1 MPKILITGASGAVGN
16 LVLSQLLA
24 RTPQPLLRVSSRD
37 PTKLNVP
44 SSVEVVK
51 GDLSD
56 PSTYPALFN
65 KVEKVF
71 LYASGAEGK
80 ATQVAKAAKDAGV
93 RHIVFLSSALVLEHG
108 NYIGEMHLRVE
119 NAIKDA
125 GFTYT
130 FLRAGVWYTISPKV
144 PPLAICFLIDLALT
158 HFIK

>member
-1 MPKILITGASGAVGN
+1 MSKILITGASGAVGN

-37 PTKLNVP
+37 PTKLNNVP

-71 LYASGAEGK
+71 LYVVGAEGK

-93 RHIVFLSSALVLEHG
+93 RHIVFLSSALVVEQG
-108 NYIGEMHLRVE
+108 NYIGEIHLSVE

-130 FLRAGVWYTISPKV
+130 FLRAGV
-144 PPLAICFLIDLALT
+144 
-158 HFIK
+158 